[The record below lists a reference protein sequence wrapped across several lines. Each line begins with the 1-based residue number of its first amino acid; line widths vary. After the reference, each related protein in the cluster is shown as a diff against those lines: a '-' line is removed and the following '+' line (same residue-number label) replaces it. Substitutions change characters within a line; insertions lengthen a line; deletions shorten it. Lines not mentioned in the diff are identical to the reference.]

1 MRNCSTFVIWINSHS
16 KLLHMT
22 NLQCKRSFH
31 DLRCFD
37 VILVLSQFTHFCVE
51 QKWTQHSCLWSKKDK
66 YDVWLLGGGVFV
78 MLARNIVTTIV
89 NKLITIISQ
98 NSPPNLVTHGIVSL
112 FGTKYVTEF
121 SDLLYFSQNMAQYFS
136 LNLVIS

>member
-51 QKWTQHSCLWSKKDK
+51 QKSTPKSCPWSKNDK
-66 YDVWLLGGGVFV
+66 YYVWWGVVAQDYPPCIELSANHGSGSVPQMIQDVLLC
-78 MLARNIVTTIV
+78 NTIFRK
-89 NKLITIISQ
+89 NSKTRMTLQ
-98 NSPPNLVTHGIVSL
+98 NYIAPPWNLC
-112 FGTKYVTEF
+112 F
-121 SDLLYFSQNMAQYFS
+121 
-136 LNLVIS
+136 

>member
-16 KLLHMT
+16 KLQHMT

-51 QKWTQHSCLWSKKDK
+51 QKWTEHSCLWSKKDK

-89 NKLITIISQ
+89 NKLITKISQ

>member
-51 QKWTQHSCLWSKKDK
+51 KKWTQ
-66 YDVWLLGGGVFV
+66 YDVWLLGGGVFM

-89 NKLITIISQ
+89 NKLITKISQ